1 MAELFNE
8 NEGYRVTA
16 RKWRPK
22 EFDDV
27 TSQEFIT
34 KTLRNAIKNNRISH
48 AYLFSGPRGVGKTT
62 VARLLAKSLNCSNRK
77 PNGEPC
83 NNCDS
88 CKEIINDN
96 RNHPDVFEID
106 GASNR
111 NIEDVRELK
120 EKVKYGPV
128 RSKFKIFII
137 DEVHMLTGASFN
149 ALLKTLEEPPP
160 YVVFIFATTSPE
172 KVPLTIL
179 GRCQK
184 FDFKRLTIEEISE
197 RLKYIAKEEKIKV
210 DTESLFFI
218 SKKGD
223 GSMRDAQ
230 GLFDMSAAYCDNDI
244 TFERL
249 KAFFNLAQSDV
260 YFDLSDFVKNKDAK
274 GLLNYFDSLMDKG
287 YDMQIFLDGLTEHY
301 RNLLISCSTGS
312 AELIIESEAV
322 KQKYTENIPKFT
334 QLEIINSLK
343 LILQT
348 EYTFKYSSNQRTL
361 IEALLVELIKF
372 TDTREI
378 SQILEELKEL
388 RSGGNN
394 SGTSFSQKSSGGTG
408 ASAKPVSEST
418 IKVNYKQSPSVSALD
433 QTVNSEQTAS
443 VQIKAEET
451 TTVDLSTIKG
461 DLNTHWI
468 SIKDQ
473 IKSERKWVYSI
484 IKDTTFEQDDKSNLL
499 IRVDDTSY
507 ELVDGYID
515 YLAGKISK
523 YFGETL
529 SIGIVKSSEFISSA
543 TNTIYTDA
551 SGNSPAEKPDNFDK
565 IRSILIK
572 DFHAKEINTKEAN

>member
-1 MAELFNE
+1 MAEELFGE
-8 NEGYRVTA
+8 NAGYTVTA
-16 RKWRPK
+16 RKWRPRSF
-22 EFDDV
+22 EDV

-62 VARLLAKSLNCSNRK
+62 VARLLAKSLNCLNRK

-83 NNCDS
+83 NECDS
-88 CKEIINDN
+88 CREIINDN

-184 FDFKRLTIEEISE
+184 FDFKRLTIEEIST
-197 RLKYIAKEEKIKV
+197 RLKFIASEEKIKV
-210 DTESLFFI
+210 DNESLFFI
-218 SKKGD
+218 AKKGD

-230 GLFDMSAAYCDNDI
+230 GLFDMSAAYCDNEV
-244 TFERL
+244 TFDKL

-260 YFDLSDFVKNKDAK
+260 YFEISDLVKQKDAK

-301 RNLLISCSTGS
+301 RNLLIACSTGS
-312 AELIIESEAV
+312 PELIIESEPV
-322 KQKYTENIPKFT
+322 KQKYAENISKFS

-378 SQILEELKEL
+378 SQILEELTRIK
-388 RSGGNN
+388 SG
-394 SGTSFSQKSSGGTG
+394 SGSANFSGSNTTEARNT
-408 ASAKPVSEST
+408 ASAANTSAYTSKNEARVNVTYNSAPEKVSQAAAQPIAPETSEAIT
-418 IKVNYKQSPSVSALD
+418 
-433 QTVNSEQTAS
+433 QTVNIAAAGGE
-443 VQIKAEET
+443 
-451 TTVDLSTIKG
+451 
-461 DLNTHWI
+461 LNTHWI

-473 IKSERKWVYSI
+473 IKTERKWVYSI
-484 IKDTTFEQDDKSNLL
+484 IKDTTFEQDEKRNLL
-499 IRVDDTSY
+499 IRVEDTSY

-523 YFGETL
+523 YFGESL
-529 SIGIVKSSEFISSA
+529 SIGLVKSSDFISSSSSESYSEDVTGESA
-543 TNTIYTDA
+543 V
-551 SGNSPAEKPDNFDK
+551 KPDNFDK
-565 IRSILIK
+565 IRSILLK
-572 DFHAKEINTKEAN
+572 DFNAKEIN

>member
-1 MAELFNE
+1 MAEELFGE
-8 NEGYRVTA
+8 NSGYTVTA
-16 RKWRPK
+16 RKWRPRSF
-22 EFDDV
+22 EDV

-62 VARLLAKSLNCSNRK
+62 VARLLAKSLNCLNRK

-83 NNCDS
+83 NECDS
-88 CKEIINDN
+88 CREIINDN

-184 FDFKRLTIEEISE
+184 FDFKRLTIEEIST
-197 RLKYIAKEEKIKV
+197 RLKFIASEEKIKV
-210 DTESLFFI
+210 DNESLFFI
-218 SKKGD
+218 AKKGD

-230 GLFDMSAAYCDNDI
+230 GLFDMSAAYCDNEV
-244 TFERL
+244 TFDKL

-260 YFDLSDFVKNKDAK
+260 YFEISDLVKQKDAK

-301 RNLLISCSTGS
+301 RNLLIACSTGS
-312 AELIIESEAV
+312 PELIIESETV
-322 KQKYTENIPKFT
+322 KQKYAENISKFS

-378 SQILEELKEL
+378 SQILEELTRIK
-388 RSGGNN
+388 SGSGSANFSGSNAPETRNTASTATTPAYTSKNEARVNITYN
-394 SGTSFSQKSSGGTG
+394 SAPEKVSKAAAQPITEETSEVIT
-408 ASAKPVSEST
+408 
-418 IKVNYKQSPSVSALD
+418 
-433 QTVNSEQTAS
+433 QTVNIANAGSE
-443 VQIKAEET
+443 
-451 TTVDLSTIKG
+451 
-461 DLNTHWI
+461 LNTHWI
-468 SIKDQ
+468 TIKDQ
-473 IKSERKWVYSI
+473 IKTERKWVYSI
-484 IKDTTFEQDDKSNLL
+484 IKDTTFEQDEKSNLL
-499 IRVDDTSY
+499 IRVEDTSY

-523 YFGETL
+523 YFGESLT
-529 SIGIVKSSEFISSA
+529 IGLVKSSDFISSS
-543 TNTIYTDA
+543 TSESYSEDVT
-551 SGNSPAEKPDNFDK
+551 GESPVKPDNFDK
-565 IRSILIK
+565 IRSILLK
-572 DFHAKEINTKEAN
+572 DFNAKEIN

>member
-1 MAELFNE
+1 MAEELFGE
-8 NEGYRVTA
+8 NAGYTVTA
-16 RKWRPK
+16 RKWRPRSF
-22 EFDDV
+22 EDV

-62 VARLLAKSLNCSNRK
+62 VARLLAKSLNCLNRK

-83 NNCDS
+83 NECDS
-88 CKEIINDN
+88 CHEIINDN

-184 FDFKRLTIEEISE
+184 FDFKRLTIEEIST
-197 RLKYIAKEEKIKV
+197 RLKYIAAEEKIKV
-210 DTESLFFI
+210 DNESLFFI
-218 SKKGD
+218 AKKGD

-230 GLFDMSAAYCDNDI
+230 GLFDMSAAYCDNEVTYDK
-244 TFERL
+244 L

-260 YFDLSDFVKNKDAK
+260 YFEISDLVKQKDAK

-301 RNLLISCSTGS
+301 RNLLIACSTGS
-312 AELIIESEAV
+312 PELIIESEPV
-322 KQKYTENIPKFT
+322 KQKYAENISKFS

-361 IEALLVELIKF
+361 IEALMIELIKF

-378 SQILEELKEL
+378 SQILEELTRIK
-388 RSGGNN
+388 SGGGSAAF
-394 SGTSFSQKSSGGTG
+394 SGSNTTDARNT
-408 ASAKPVSEST
+408 ASAANTPAYTSKNEARVNVTYNSAPEKVSQAAAQPTTPETSEVIT
-418 IKVNYKQSPSVSALD
+418 
-433 QTVNSEQTAS
+433 QTVNIAAAGGE
-443 VQIKAEET
+443 
-451 TTVDLSTIKG
+451 
-461 DLNTHWI
+461 LNTHWI

-473 IKSERKWVYSI
+473 IKTERKWVYSI
-484 IKDTTFEQDDKSNLL
+484 IKDTTFEQDEKRNLL
-499 IRVDDTSY
+499 IRVEDTSY

-523 YFGETL
+523 YFGESL
-529 SIGIVKSSEFISSA
+529 SIGLVKSSDFISSSSSESYSEEVTGESA
-543 TNTIYTDA
+543 A
-551 SGNSPAEKPDNFDK
+551 KPDNFDK
-565 IRSILIK
+565 IRSILLK
-572 DFHAKEINTKEAN
+572 DFNAKEIN

>member
-1 MAELFNE
+1 MAEELFGE
-8 NEGYRVTA
+8 NAGYTVTA
-16 RKWRPK
+16 RKWRPRSF
-22 EFDDV
+22 EDV

-62 VARLLAKSLNCSNRK
+62 VARLLAKSLNCLNRK

-83 NNCDS
+83 NECDS
-88 CKEIINDN
+88 CREIINDN

-184 FDFKRLTIEEISE
+184 FDFKRLTIEEIST
-197 RLKYIAKEEKIKV
+197 RLKYIAAEEKIKV
-210 DTESLFFI
+210 DNESLFFI
-218 SKKGD
+218 AKKGD

-230 GLFDMSAAYCDNDI
+230 GLFDMSAAYCDNEV
-244 TFERL
+244 TFDKL

-260 YFDLSDFVKNKDAK
+260 YFEISDLVKQKDAK

-301 RNLLISCSTGS
+301 RNLLIACSTGS
-312 AELIIESEAV
+312 PELIIESEPV
-322 KQKYTENIPKFT
+322 KQKYAENISKFS

-378 SQILEELKEL
+378 SQILEELTRIK
-388 RSGGNN
+388 SGGGSANFSSSNN
-394 SGTSFSQKSSGGTG
+394 TEARNT
-408 ASAKPVSEST
+408 ASAANTPVYTSKNEARVNVTYNSAPE
-418 IKVNYKQSPSVSALD
+418 KVSQTAAQPIAADTGEVIP
-433 QTVNSEQTAS
+433 QTVNIATAGG
-443 VQIKAEET
+443 E
-451 TTVDLSTIKG
+451 
-461 DLNTHWI
+461 LNTHWI

-473 IKSERKWVYSI
+473 IKTERKWVYSI
-484 IKDTTFEQDDKSNLL
+484 IKDTTFEQDEKRNLL
-499 IRVDDTSY
+499 IRVEDTSY

-523 YFGETL
+523 YFGESL
-529 SIGIVKSSEFISSA
+529 SIGLVKSSDFISSS
-543 TNTIYTDA
+543 TSESYNDDTSTE
-551 SGNSPAEKPDNFDK
+551 PAPKPDNFDK
-565 IRSILIK
+565 IRSILLK
-572 DFHAKEINTKEAN
+572 DFNAKEIN